1 MPVAVEKPLATELK
15 ISKKSARLK
24 RSVQTNENKGNENT
38 ECKASKLESNV
49 HDYINYAKIITQKYQ
64 NIKRHKNSIPFF
76 FKLILKDKKIQI

>member
-15 ISKKSARLK
+15 ISKESARLK

-49 HDYINYAKIITQKYQ
+49 IIESTKVT
-64 NIKRHKNSIPFF
+64 
-76 FKLILKDKKIQI
+76 

>member
-1 MPVAVEKPLATELK
+1 MFESRCIFNDLP
-15 ISKKSARLK
+15 IIMK
-24 RSVQTNENKGNENT
+24 RSVQINENKGNENT

-64 NIKRHKNSIPFF
+64 HIKRHKNSIPFF